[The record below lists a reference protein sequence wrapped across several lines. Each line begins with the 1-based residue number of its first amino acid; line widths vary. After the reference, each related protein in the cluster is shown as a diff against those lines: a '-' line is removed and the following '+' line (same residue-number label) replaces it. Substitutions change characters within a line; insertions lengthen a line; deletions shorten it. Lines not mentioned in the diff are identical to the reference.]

1 MIGDTRFDIAMAKAA
16 GMLAIG
22 VAWGYHAAEELLAE
36 GADRVAR
43 HPAELA
49 AMLEELR

>member
-1 MIGDTRFDIAMAKAA
+1 
-16 GMLAIG
+16 
-22 VAWGYHAAEELLAE
+22 LLAE